1 MYEME
6 GPQLGAPSGRRFLGD
21 TGWSDLYCQGGPVG
35 TPRLPALYRF
45 QIAPESRIRPDCV

>member
-6 GPQLGAPSGRRFLGD
+6 GPQLGAPSGHRFLGD

-35 TPRLPALYRF
+35 TPRLPALYL
-45 QIAPESRIRPDCV
+45 PPDCSGVQNPP